1 MKKVL
6 NLGCGAKQFAY
17 AINIDIDP
25 EVNPDLVWDLNKG
38 LPEELLEKE
47 NYFEKVIMF
56 ESIEH
61 IQNFQTILKQCL
73 TVLQPGGNIHI
84 TTHNFRG
91 LMHRIKI
98 FLGDS
103 SVFWN
108 FGHVICFTDIILVE
122 ELKKAGFV
130 NIILKGNSFSCK
142 YLPPQLSG
150 NIRVKARKKGN

>member
-25 EVNPDLVWDLNKG
+25 EVNPDLVWDLNNG
-38 LPEELLEKE
+38 LPKEILEKE

-73 TVLQPGGNIHI
+73 TILQANGEIEI
-84 TTHNFRG
+84 TTHNFR
-91 LMHRIKI
+91 
-98 FLGDS
+98 
-103 SVFWN
+103 
-108 FGHVICFTDIILVE
+108 
-122 ELKKAGFV
+122 
-130 NIILKGNSFSCK
+130 
-142 YLPPQLSG
+142 
-150 NIRVKARKKGN
+150 